1 MSTSVDTLR
10 NWFNTGLQ
18 QGATHMVI
26 MCDTFDYEDYPV
38 YVSRGENPRDVQT
51 PSMGRIME
59 CYSMAIP
66 FAQQASEYRAN
77 HWDMPEDSS
86 TPAAAVQADVTA
98 PGGSETYDFNLDI
111 ITRTISDTTL
121 SFNYTTARGVQ
132 KSITGVT
139 PAFIRE
145 SENHE
150 GKNILVGFVES
161 EDGTFARKTF
171 RTDRITNVQATS

>member
-1 MSTSVDTLR
+1 MSTTVDTLR
-10 NWFNTGLQ
+10 DWFNTGLQ

-26 MCDTFDYEDYPV
+26 KCDTFDYEDYPV
-38 YVSRGENPRDVQT
+38 YVSRGTDPRSEQGGSDRV
-51 PSMGRIME
+51 ME

-66 FAQQASEYRAN
+66 FAQQASEYRAY
-77 HWDMPEDSS
+77 HWEMPENSS
-86 TPAAAVQADVTA
+86 TPTAAVQADVTA
-98 PGGSETYDFNLDI
+98 PGGSETYDFDLDI
-111 ITRTISDTTL
+111 ITRTITDTTL
-121 SFNYTTARGVQ
+121 SFDYRTARGVQ

-150 GKNILVGFVES
+150 GKNILVGFVEQ

>member
-1 MSTSVDTLR
+1 MSTSVADLR
-10 NWFNTGLQ
+10 GWFNQGLQ
-18 QGATHMVI
+18 QNATHMII

-59 CYSMAIP
+59 CYSMALP
-66 FAQQASEYRAN
+66 FEQQAAEYRAS
-77 HWDMPEDSS
+77 HWEMPEDS
-86 TPAAAVQADVTA
+86 TPAADIQADVTDEA
-98 PGGSETYDFNLDI
+98 ESELSDFELDV
-111 ITRTISDTTL
+111 ITRTIADTTL

-145 SENHE
+145 SENHQ
-150 GKNILVGFVES
+150 GKSILVGFVEQ
-161 EDGTFARKTF
+161 EDGLFARKTF